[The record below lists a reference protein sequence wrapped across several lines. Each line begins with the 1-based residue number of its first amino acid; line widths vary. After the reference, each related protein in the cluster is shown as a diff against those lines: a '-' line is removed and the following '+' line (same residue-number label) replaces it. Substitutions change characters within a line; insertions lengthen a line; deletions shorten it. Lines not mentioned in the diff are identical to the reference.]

1 MFEPDLGT
9 LYERTA
15 LGAEQPLPIPA
26 GIDHLQRVELTR
38 NALVLCPS
46 KKPGEP
52 GVHFLPIDFVQYEPP
67 IVIGLVGMKNTGKST
82 LLASMI
88 EEIDNDNALQEYRLR
103 ARPLVHSKHEEFR
116 QKYLDSLL
124 KKGHTLDAT
133 DPAAQGVDF
142 VDGILLMR
150 GTDMKQPVIFFDVG
164 GETFT
169 ISEDSLTRFIQAFTA
184 LIFVVDPDLLTGRS
198 VDADRTFRIVSD
210 RLRQESGSEEQYL
223 DKPAAIVLAKADKMR
238 FAPAVARWLVRQPTS
253 GRIDPAEIH
262 AESRDIFAFLHQR
275 NALWSLAPFDI
286 FRRCT
291 LHAVSATGSN
301 AAEPEKPASGSAP
314 PPAYLHPLRT
324 RRVLEPL
331 VAILAMAGVIDAP
344 GIADQVG
351 R

>member
-1 MFEPDLGT
+1 
-9 LYERTA
+9 
-15 LGAEQPLPIPA
+15 
-26 GIDHLQRVELTR
+26 
-38 NALVLCPS
+38 
-46 KKPGEP
+46 
-52 GVHFLPIDFVQYEPP
+52 
-67 IVIGLVGMKNTGKST
+67 
-82 LLASMI
+82 
-88 EEIDNDNALQEYRLR
+88 
-103 ARPLVHSKHEEFR
+103 
-116 QKYLDSLL
+116 
-124 KKGHTLDAT
+124 
-133 DPAAQGVDF
+133 
-142 VDGILLMR
+142 MR

-262 AESRDIFAFLHQR
+262 AESRDIFAFLYQR

-301 AAEPEKPASGSAP
+301 AAEPEQPASGSAP